1 MREREG
7 GRGGERG
14 RGGEEERERG
24 RGREEGREGGGEG
37 QRRRGGERENEVR
50 MEVKKLVVER
60 VSVTKGESEKYDR
73 VRKGCLLCVW
83 QLARDTE

>member
-24 RGREEGREGGGEG
+24 RGREEGGGEG
-37 QRRRGGERENEVR
+37 QRRRGGEREKEVR

-60 VSVTKGESEKYDR
+60 VSVTKGESEKYDK